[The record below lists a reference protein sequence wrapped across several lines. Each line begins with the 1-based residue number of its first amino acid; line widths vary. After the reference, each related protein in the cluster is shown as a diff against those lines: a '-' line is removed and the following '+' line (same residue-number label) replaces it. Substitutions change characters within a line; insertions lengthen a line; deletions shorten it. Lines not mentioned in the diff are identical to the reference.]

1 MCLPSLSLFGR
12 VGSLTT
18 PENICGYASAL
29 DVNKQTASS
38 RVPVPSAQP
47 QKASQTGHLTSRF
60 QQVTLVLNI
69 IINYPILSYPILS
82 YPILSKPITSERKH
96 LPVYTQLG
104 VCRRTLRILEITGCD
119 RTLESGVAAD
129 IYKIIS

>member
-1 MCLPSLSLFGR
+1 MFLPSLSLFGR

-82 YPILSKPITSERKH
+82 YPILSYPILSYPNR
-96 LPVYTQLG
+96 LPQRGNTYRYIHSSVFAAALLEY
-104 VCRRTLRILEITGCD
+104 LRLRDATG
-119 RTLESGVAAD
+119 RWNLV
-129 IYKIIS
+129 